1 LKIPGVTRQ
10 NSEADHSHPSGAEII
25 IIIIIIIII
34 TTTTTTTTTTY
45 WAWCSVVVK
54 TLRY

>member
-1 LKIPGVTRQ
+1 MKIPGVTRQ